1 MNQNDFKKNVRRTP
15 SNSRF
20 IQILLFKKTMDS
32 DLYSGLQVCYKDLSG
47 AYTKLGIITDI
58 YEKDGFKHYLLNTA
72 MGAYLADELK
82 LIKE

>member
-1 MNQNDFKKNVRRTP
+1 
-15 SNSRF
+15 
-20 IQILLFKKTMDS
+20 MDS

-58 YEKDGFKHYLLNTA
+58 YEKDGFKHNLLNTA